1 MRRKHRLEGGGAYVM
16 MFGFACTSGSMPIDD
31 RGVNVMAVLRGPTLD
46 GGGSTLISSEQGSGW
61 YRPPPD
67 RSIFVTES
75 AQPSPTHSR
84 SPTVTTRKRVFS
96 GLQPTGDIHLGNYL
110 GALKN
115 WVKLQD
121 DYDPIYCV
129 VDLHAITIDYDPAIY
144 RQERIESAKVLM
156 ACGIDPQRSLF
167 YFQSQ
172 VPQHTELSWILG
184 TMTPMG
190 VLNRMTQYKDKVDK
204 GIAANFG
211 IFAYP
216 VLMAADILLYRANLV
231 PVGDDQKQH
240 LEMTRDVAERFNNRF
255 GEVFPIPDPLIPEH
269 TARVMSLNDPTSKMS
284 KSDPNLKSRVLVLD
298 GPEVIRKKL
307 RSAVTDSDPDVRYD
321 WTAKPGVSNLLEIFS
336 ACTGRTIDDLE
347 SEYQSSGYGVFKDA
361 VADAVIAEL
370 APVREA
376 YDALDDADVAALM
389 AEGAAKAR
397 ELAEGYQAEVRRVTG
412 LAAP

>member
-1 MRRKHRLEGGGAYVM
+1 M
-16 MFGFACTSGSMPIDD
+16 
-31 RGVNVMAVLRGPTLD
+31 
-46 GGGSTLISSEQGSGW
+46 
-61 YRPPPD
+61 
-67 RSIFVTES
+67 
-75 AQPSPTHSR
+75 
-84 SPTVTTRKRVFS
+84 TTRKRVFS

-129 VDLHAITIDYDPAIY
+129 VDLHAITIEYDPAIY
-144 RQERIESAKVLM
+144 QQERIESAKVLM
-156 ACGIDPQRSLF
+156 ACGIDPRRSLF

-298 GPEVIRKKL
+298 SPEVIRKKL

-376 YDALDDADVAALM
+376 YDALDDAEVAALM
-389 AEGAAKAR
+389 AEGAARAR